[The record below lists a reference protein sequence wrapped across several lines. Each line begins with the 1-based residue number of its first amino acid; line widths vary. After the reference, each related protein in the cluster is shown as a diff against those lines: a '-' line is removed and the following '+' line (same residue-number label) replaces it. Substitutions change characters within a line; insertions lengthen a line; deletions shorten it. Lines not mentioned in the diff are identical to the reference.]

1 MVMKTLMTL
10 KTTILLV
17 VVTIIVTIIT
27 ILGVRL
33 RNQSKRIDALKI
45 EMTRQKLDY
54 LLKLDSTS
62 FALTQ
67 QMLNSLALRDSIAVA
82 EINKLKVEQLKLS
95 KKYEK
100 INADYSSIIIDR
112 PKFLTRNI
120 AFMTKGQ
127 LCPFDSA
134 VAVRLDV
141 YRLETRKLNL
151 GDTIINN
158 LKQQLALNTKT
169 IQELDTQIYLRNEM
183 LLIKDKQIADKD
195 RTIELLSTN
204 FYIKPKD
211 TWFKRK

>member
-67 QMLNSLALRDSIAVA
+67 QMLNSLALRDSIAAA

-100 INADYSSIIIDR
+100 INADYSAIIIDR
-112 PKFLTRNI
+112 P
-120 AFMTKGQ
+120 
-127 LCPFDSA
+127 
-134 VAVRLDV
+134 
-141 YRLETRKLNL
+141 
-151 GDTIINN
+151 
-158 LKQQLALNTKT
+158 
-169 IQELDTQIYLRNEM
+169 
-183 LLIKDKQIADKD
+183 
-195 RTIELLSTN
+195 N
-204 FYIKPKD
+204 F
-211 TWFKRK
+211 

>member
-1 MVMKTLMTL
+1 MLITA
-10 KTTILLV
+10 LLLL
-17 VVTIIVTIIT
+17 IVQI
-27 ILGVRL
+27 
-33 RNQSKRIDALKI
+33 SDA
-45 EMTRQKLDY
+45 Q
-54 LLKLDSTS
+54 
-62 FALTQ
+62 
-67 QMLNSLALRDSIAVA
+67 
-82 EINKLKVEQLKLS
+82 
-95 KKYEK
+95 
-100 INADYSSIIIDR
+100 YS
-112 PKFLTRNI
+112 
-120 AFMTKGQ
+120 FMTKGQ

-211 TWFKRK
+211 TWFKRNERTIYFIGGIITGGGIIYLVK

>member
-1 MVMKTLMTL
+1 MLITV
-10 KTTILLV
+10 LLLL
-17 VVTIIVTIIT
+17 IVQI
-27 ILGVRL
+27 
-33 RNQSKRIDALKI
+33 SDA
-45 EMTRQKLDY
+45 QY
-54 LLKLDSTS
+54 
-62 FALTQ
+62 
-67 QMLNSLALRDSIAVA
+67 SL
-82 EINKLKVEQLKLS
+82 
-95 KKYEK
+95 
-100 INADYSSIIIDR
+100 
-112 PKFLTRNI
+112 
-120 AFMTKGQ
+120 MTKGQ

-169 IQELDTQIYLRNEM
+169 IQELNTQIYLRDEM

-211 TWFKRK
+211 TWFKRNERTIYFIGGLITGGGIIYLVK

>member
-1 MVMKTLMTL
+1 MLITA
-10 KTTILLV
+10 LLLL
-17 VVTIIVTIIT
+17 IVQI
-27 ILGVRL
+27 
-33 RNQSKRIDALKI
+33 SDA
-45 EMTRQKLDY
+45 QY
-54 LLKLDSTS
+54 
-62 FALTQ
+62 
-67 QMLNSLALRDSIAVA
+67 SL
-82 EINKLKVEQLKLS
+82 
-95 KKYEK
+95 
-100 INADYSSIIIDR
+100 
-112 PKFLTRNI
+112 
-120 AFMTKGQ
+120 MTKGQ

-183 LLIKDKQIADKD
+183 LLIKDKQISDKD

-211 TWFKRK
+211 TWFKRNERIIYFIGGIITGGGIIYLVK

>member
-1 MVMKTLMTL
+1 MLITA
-10 KTTILLV
+10 LLLL
-17 VVTIIVTIIT
+17 IVQI
-27 ILGVRL
+27 
-33 RNQSKRIDALKI
+33 SDA
-45 EMTRQKLDY
+45 QY
-54 LLKLDSTS
+54 
-62 FALTQ
+62 
-67 QMLNSLALRDSIAVA
+67 SL
-82 EINKLKVEQLKLS
+82 
-95 KKYEK
+95 
-100 INADYSSIIIDR
+100 
-112 PKFLTRNI
+112 
-120 AFMTKGQ
+120 MTKGQ

-183 LLIKDKQIADKD
+183 LLIKDKQISDKD

-211 TWFKRK
+211 TWFKRNERTIYFIGGIITGGGIIYLVK